1 MAGKNRL
8 MAKLVASSA
17 TITPDSDYI
26 ATNLTKTQAQAASL
40 SVYSSINSL
49 PTSAAAGTK
58 ALVTS
63 TNTLYIYSN
72 GWYKIAIINAFNPQ
86 WITQPDGSYALAI
99 DGSTTSITV
108 LASDSDDVP
117 ITYIAVT
124 DSDFDAFATVAHDSD
139 KHNTWTVTPTATTG
153 SYTGTVTFRASDGVN
168 YVQANSSFYI
178 SFGVTNSSKTVA
190 LIQADHSETDAQVDA
205 SSSANTITEV
215 GNVKSGAFS
224 PYHPGGFSVNFD
236 GTGDGLSFGNTS
248 TFKFLHDKTVNYTIE
263 GWIYSRDNSTR
274 RVILTNNTSSGA
286 SGVLLEN
293 NSGNLRYVIY
303 TGTGGVFTL
312 VDGPAIS
319 LNTWHHIAITFDGT
333 SIRTFFDGVLDT
345 ANVTTWSISGSTSS
359 HNFVTNIGRDA
370 NSVISDFDGL
380 ITDLRIVNGSVV
392 YDSDF
397 NVPSQRLTA
406 ISGTALLT
414 CHLPYFSDGSTNDY
428 SVTVYGT
435 PFVRRLSPYNY
446 LSYSR
451 TSHGGSVYF
460 YGNGDYLS
468 ISDASDFS
476 FGTGDFTWECWI
488 NLTAYHATV
497 SALFHLKNDTALATS
512 VLVLEIGSSGQL
524 QLSTGAALVTTG
536 SANDITLYNMHHV
549 AVSRSGTSLKIW
561 LDGKEHASVTNSASY
576 SGSVMQIGAW
586 RYGGYDY
593 SITGEMSDVRIV
605 KGTAV
610 YTSAFTPPIAPLSDI
625 TNTTLLTCTNKNNI
639 WDAACGSRI
648 TKTGQVTTNSTTRKW
663 TTVDSTYHQGSN
675 DWYSFSSPTPLA
687 DDFTVE
693 MWFNHQLWD
702 HTTRGFWDFSGGYG
716 LGRFGSG
723 SSAKLA
729 WWDNNAN
736 VYNILVNSEMDALA
750 NTWWHFALCRTGG
763 SSYKAFVNGT
773 QEATWT
779 LSGGIS
785 QTVRIGND
793 QVGGDLLGY
802 VQDVRVTNGLAR
814 YTTNFT
820 VPSAQFEG

>member
-1 MAGKNRL
+1 MVVNKARTIAGILGTNS
-8 MAKLVASSA
+8 LVSYDSDLIETSYNKGPASSS
-17 TITPDSDYI
+17 TGTM
-26 ATNLTKTQAQAASL
+26 
-40 SVYSSINSL
+40 SVYSSIDSL
-49 PTSAAAGTK
+49 PGSAEEGTK
-58 ALVTS
+58 ALITS
-63 TNTLYIYSN
+63 TNTLYIYSG
-72 GWYKIAIINAFNPQ
+72 GWYKIAIINNFNPQ
-86 WITQPDGSYALAI
+86 WITQPNGSYALAI
-99 DGSTTSITV
+99 DGSTTTITV
-108 LASDSDDVP
+108 VATDSDDVP

-124 DSDFDAFATVAHDSD
+124 DSDFDAFATIAHDSD
-139 KHNTWTVTPTATTG
+139 KDNVWTVTPTGTSG
-153 SYTGTVTFRASDGVN
+153 SYSGSVTFKASDGVN
-168 YVQANSSFYI
+168 LVQAVSSFTL
-178 SFGVTNSSKTVA
+178 SFGITNSSKTLG

-215 GNVKSGAFS
+215 GSVKSGAFS

-274 RVILTNNTSSGA
+274 RAILTNNTSSGA
-286 SGVLLEN
+286 SGILLEN
-293 NSGNLRYVIY
+293 NSGNLRYVVY

-312 VDGPAIS
+312 VNGPAIS

-333 SIRTFFDGVLDT
+333 SIRTFFDGVLDSE
-345 ANVTTWSISGSTSS
+345 NGTTWSLSGSTSN
-359 HNFVTNIGRDA
+359 HNFVTNVGRDA
-370 NSVISDFDGL
+370 NSSISDFDGL
-380 ITDLRIVNGSVV
+380 IADLRIVNGSVI

-397 NVPSQRLTA
+397 DVPSQRLTA

-428 SVTVYGT
+428 SVTLYGT
-435 PFVRRLSPYNY
+435 PVARRLSPYNY
-446 LSYSR
+446 PSYSR
-451 TSHGGSVYF
+451 TSHGGSVF
-460 YGNGDYLS
+460 FDGNGDYLS
-468 ISDASDFS
+468 ISDASNFS

-497 SALFHLKNDTALATS
+497 SALFHLKNDTALTTS
-512 VLVLEIGSSGQL
+512 VLILEVGSSGQL

-586 RYGGYDY
+586 RYGSYDY
-593 SITGEMSDVRIV
+593 SITGDMSDVRIV

-610 YTSAFTPPIAPLSDI
+610 YTSAFTPPTAPLSDI

-648 TKTGQVTTNSTTRKW
+648 TKVAQVTTNSTTRKW
-663 TTVDSTYHQGSN
+663 TTVDSTYHDGSN
-675 DWYSFSSPTPLA
+675 DYYYFSIPSPLA

-693 MWFNHQLWD
+693 MWVNHTSWSD
-702 HTTRGFWDFSGGYG
+702 NVGIWDFSGAYG
-716 LGRFGSG
+716 LGAFGNRL
-723 SSAKLA
+723 K
-729 WWDNNAN
+729 WWDNGNPPE
-736 VYNILVNSEMDALA
+736 YTIHENSEMDALA
-750 NTWWHFALCRTGG
+750 GTWWHFALCRTGG
-763 SSYKAFVNGT
+763 NSYKAFINGSL
-773 QEATWT
+773 EGSWT

-785 QTVRIGND
+785 QTIRIGND
-793 QVGGDLLGY
+793 QYGKDLLGY

-820 VPSAQFEG
+820 VPSEQFDG